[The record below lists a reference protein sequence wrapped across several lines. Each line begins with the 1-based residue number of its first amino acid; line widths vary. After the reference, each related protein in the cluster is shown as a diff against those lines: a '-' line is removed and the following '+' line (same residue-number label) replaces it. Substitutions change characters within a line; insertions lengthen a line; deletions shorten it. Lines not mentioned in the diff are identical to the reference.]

1 MGFDPAKANAYLQQ
15 ARQIEQTLSE
25 HQELFDEGKFLDFQ
39 SVTTALET
47 EIQRAQQDARKLSI
61 GIVGAMKAGKSSFL
75 NACIF
80 GGKDV
85 LPKAA
90 TPMTAALTRIRYS
103 ETPQATV
110 HFYERKDWE
119 KIEDNAQKY
128 EEQLNTKYSNYCKIY
143 DRSHA
148 DSTEGVCSKQV
159 FERTLFQQDVS
170 EVLKSAKELTQMV
183 GSNSAILEHLGDADV
198 LDGDIMAKLQ
208 DYVGAHGRFTPI
220 VNYVEL
226 EVNLPE
232 LEDLEIVDTPGL
244 NDPIVSRSYATR
256 QFLRA
261 CDVVVLLS
269 PCSQFMDANTVG
281 LMANG
286 LPDNGV
292 RKVIVVGSKL
302 DSGLLNEPNGSFSV
316 AYKNALNSYKGQ
328 FRNTMQQA
336 MRNNPRRAGIMEKI
350 SESDLLFVSST
361 CSSMA
366 RKQKQHQPLSPAENL
381 VLQNLHSHFPDFDET
396 LLSSVGGINKVLKT
410 LEAVRQQKAEIIHG
424 RNNTLLETAQINH
437 LRALDKIQQELSSSR
452 TTLKNSTSEQLL
464 QRTEAIQ
471 QVMESSRGKLMYIF
485 DGAAIGC
492 KNKVNQLLPQLT
504 LEQQNHQRLDVQ
516 TSSEEHHGVEGT
528 GLFGLIKEHYSYTV
542 TNNRV
547 DVSEVVTNLEHH
559 ASTCQNTINQ
569 EFQYVFN
576 REQLS
581 HRIVEVVLDAFRKS
595 DMEFDEDDIRLPL
608 QNVLNELSSPEIR
621 FDYTT
626 YIDKVESQFPS
637 GYAENDDIHKLKSL
651 QTRLLNEID
660 QDMGQQLTAALQ
672 MAANMLNK
680 QAVTFADRIQE
691 LLCGELEKLQGQIQE
706 RETYLAAYQQFDKT
720 IQQMKKQLA
729 QTDSSH

>member
-39 SVTTALET
+39 SVTTTLET

-208 DYVGAHGRFTPI
+208 DYVGARGRFTPI

-261 CDVVVLLS
+261 CDVVILLS

-302 DSGLLNEPNGSFSV
+302 DSGLLNEPKGSFAV
-316 AYKNALNSYKGQ
+316 ASQHALNSYKGQ

-381 VLQNLHSHFPDFDET
+381 VLQNLHSNFPDFDET
-396 LLSSVGGINKVLKT
+396 LLSSIGGISKVLKT

-424 RNNTLLETAQINH
+424 KNNTLLEAAQINH

>member
-39 SVTTALET
+39 SVTTTLET

-85 LPKAA
+85 LPRAA

-208 DYVGAHGRFTPI
+208 DYVGARGRFTPI

-261 CDVVVLLS
+261 CDVVILLS

-302 DSGLLNEPNGSFSV
+302 DSGLLNEPKGSFAV
-316 AYKNALNSYKGQ
+316 ASQHALNSYKGQ

-381 VLQNLHSHFPDFDET
+381 VLQNLHSNFPDFDET
-396 LLSSVGGINKVLKT
+396 LLSSIGGINKVLKM

-424 RNNTLLETAQINH
+424 KNNTLLETAQINH
-437 LRALDKIQQELSSSR
+437 LRALDKIQQELSPSR

-464 QRTEAIQ
+464 QRTKAIQ

>member
-80 GGKDV
+80 GGRDV

-208 DYVGAHGRFTPI
+208 DYVGARGRFTPI

-261 CDVVVLLS
+261 CDVVILLS

-302 DSGLLNEPNGSFSV
+302 DSGLLNEPKGSFAV
-316 AYKNALNSYKGQ
+316 ASQHALNSYKGQ

-381 VLQNLHSHFPDFDET
+381 VLQNLHSNFPDFDET
-396 LLSSVGGINKVLKT
+396 LLSSIGGISKVLKT

-424 RNNTLLETAQINH
+424 KNNTLLETAQINH

>member
-39 SVTTALET
+39 SVTTTLET

-261 CDVVVLLS
+261 CDVVILLS

-302 DSGLLNEPNGSFSV
+302 DSGLLNEPKGSFAV
-316 AYKNALNSYKGQ
+316 ASQHALNSYKGQ

-381 VLQNLHSHFPDFDET
+381 VLQNLHNNFPDFDET
-396 LLSSVGGINKVLKT
+396 LLSSIGGISKVLKT

-424 RNNTLLETAQINH
+424 KNNTLLETAQINH

>member
-39 SVTTALET
+39 SVTTTLET
-47 EIQRAQQDARKLSI
+47 EIQRAQQDARKLNI

-80 GGKDV
+80 GGRDV

-208 DYVGAHGRFTPI
+208 DYVGARGRFTPI

-261 CDVVVLLS
+261 CDVVILLS

-302 DSGLLNEPNGSFSV
+302 DSGLLNEPKGSFAV
-316 AYKNALNSYKGQ
+316 ASQHALNSYKGQ

-381 VLQNLHSHFPDFDET
+381 VLQNLHSNFPDFDET
-396 LLSSVGGINKVLKT
+396 LLSSIGGINKVLKT

>member
-39 SVTTALET
+39 SVTTTLET

-208 DYVGAHGRFTPI
+208 DYVGARGRFTPI

-261 CDVVVLLS
+261 CDVVILLS

-302 DSGLLNEPNGSFSV
+302 DSGLLNEPKGSFAV
-316 AYKNALNSYKGQ
+316 ASQHALNSYKGQ

-381 VLQNLHSHFPDFDET
+381 VLQNLHSNFPDFDET
-396 LLSSVGGINKVLKT
+396 LLSSIGGISKVLKT

-516 TSSEEHHGVEGT
+516 TSSEERHGVEGT

-595 DMEFDEDDIRLPL
+595 DMEFDEDDILLPL

-626 YIDKVESQFPS
+626 YIDKVESQFPA

-660 QDMGQQLTAALQ
+660 QVMGQQLTAALQ
-672 MAANMLNK
+672 GAANMLNK

-720 IQQMKKQLA
+720 VQQMKKQLA
-729 QTDSSH
+729 QPDSFH

>member
-39 SVTTALET
+39 SVTTTLET

-159 FERTLFQQDVS
+159 FERTLFQQDVP
-170 EVLKSAKELTQMV
+170 EVLKSAKELTLMV

-208 DYVGAHGRFTPI
+208 DYVGARGRFTPI

-261 CDVVVLLS
+261 CDVVILLS

-302 DSGLLNEPNGSFSV
+302 DSGLLNEPKGSFAV
-316 AYKNALNSYKGQ
+316 ASQHALNSYKGQ

-381 VLQNLHSHFPDFDET
+381 VLQNLHNNFPDFDET
-396 LLSSVGGINKVLKT
+396 LLSSIGGINKVLKT

>member
-39 SVTTALET
+39 SVTTTLET

-80 GGKDV
+80 GGRDV

-208 DYVGAHGRFTPI
+208 DYIGARGRFTPI

-244 NDPIVSRSYATR
+244 NDPIVSRSSATR

-261 CDVVVLLS
+261 CDVVILLS

-302 DSGLLNEPNGSFSV
+302 DSGLLNEPKGSFAV
-316 AYKNALNSYKGQ
+316 ASQHALNSYKGQ

-381 VLQNLHSHFPDFDET
+381 VLQNLHSNFPDFDET
-396 LLSSVGGINKVLKT
+396 LLSSIGGINKVLKM

-424 RNNTLLETAQINH
+424 KNNTLLETAQINH

-464 QRTEAIQ
+464 QRTKAIQ

>member
-39 SVTTALET
+39 SVTTTLET

-208 DYVGAHGRFTPI
+208 DYVGARGRFTPI

-261 CDVVVLLS
+261 CDVVILLS

-302 DSGLLNEPNGSFSV
+302 DSGLLNEPKGSFAV
-316 AYKNALNSYKGQ
+316 ASQHALNSYKGQ

-381 VLQNLHSHFPDFDET
+381 VLQNLHSNFPDFDET
-396 LLSSVGGINKVLKT
+396 LLSSIGGINKVLKT

-720 IQQMKKQLA
+720 VQQMKKQLA
-729 QTDSSH
+729 QTDSFH

>member
-39 SVTTALET
+39 SVTTTLET

-261 CDVVVLLS
+261 CDVVILLS

-302 DSGLLNEPNGSFSV
+302 DSGLLNEPKGSFAV
-316 AYKNALNSYKGQ
+316 ASQHALNSYKGQ

-381 VLQNLHSHFPDFDET
+381 VLQNLHSNFPDFDET
-396 LLSSVGGINKVLKT
+396 LLSSIGGINKVLKT
-410 LEAVRQQKAEIIHG
+410 LEAVRQQKAEIIHSK
-424 RNNTLLETAQINH
+424 NNTLLETAQINH

-464 QRTEAIQ
+464 QRTKAIQ

-672 MAANMLNK
+672 GAANMLNK

>member
-39 SVTTALET
+39 SVTTTLET

-80 GGKDV
+80 GGRDV

-208 DYVGAHGRFTPI
+208 DYVGARGRFTPI

-261 CDVVVLLS
+261 CDVVILLS

-302 DSGLLNEPNGSFSV
+302 DSGLLNEPKGSFAV
-316 AYKNALNSYKGQ
+316 ASQHALNSYKGQ

-381 VLQNLHSHFPDFDET
+381 VLQNLHSNFPDFDET
-396 LLSSVGGINKVLKT
+396 LLSSIGGINKVLKT

-424 RNNTLLETAQINH
+424 KNNTLLETAQINH

-464 QRTEAIQ
+464 QRTKAIQ

-626 YIDKVESQFPS
+626 YIDQVESQFPA
-637 GYAENDDIHKLKSL
+637 GYAENDDIHKLKAL

-660 QDMGQQLTAALQ
+660 QVMGQQLTAALQ
-672 MAANMLNK
+672 GAANMLNK

-720 IQQMKKQLA
+720 VQQMKKQLA
-729 QTDSSH
+729 QTDSFH

>member
-39 SVTTALET
+39 SVTTTLET

-80 GGKDV
+80 GGRDV

-183 GSNSAILEHLGDADV
+183 GSNSAILEHLGGADV

-208 DYVGAHGRFTPI
+208 DYVGARGRFTPI

-261 CDVVVLLS
+261 CDVVILLS

-302 DSGLLNEPNGSFSV
+302 DSGLLNEPKGSFAV
-316 AYKNALNSYKGQ
+316 ASQHALNSYKGQ

-381 VLQNLHSHFPDFDET
+381 VLQNLHSNFPDFDET
-396 LLSSVGGINKVLKT
+396 LLSSIGGINKVLKT

-424 RNNTLLETAQINH
+424 KNNTLLETAQINH

-464 QRTEAIQ
+464 QRTKAIQ

>member
-39 SVTTALET
+39 SVTTTLET

-261 CDVVVLLS
+261 CDVVILLS

-302 DSGLLNEPNGSFSV
+302 DSGLLNEPKGSFAV
-316 AYKNALNSYKGQ
+316 ASQHALNSYKGQ

-381 VLQNLHSHFPDFDET
+381 VLQNLHSNFPDFDET
-396 LLSSVGGINKVLKT
+396 LLSSIGGISKVLKT

-424 RNNTLLETAQINH
+424 KNNTLLETAQINH

-516 TSSEEHHGVEGT
+516 TSSEERHGVEGT

-660 QDMGQQLTAALQ
+660 QVMGQQLTAALQ
-672 MAANMLNK
+672 GAANMLNK

>member
-39 SVTTALET
+39 SVTTTLET

-516 TSSEEHHGVEGT
+516 TSSEEHHGVEHT
-528 GLFGLIKEHYSYTV
+528 GFLGLKKEHYSYTV

-595 DMEFDEDDIRLPL
+595 DMEFDEDDILLPL

-626 YIDKVESQFPS
+626 YIDKVESQFPA

-660 QDMGQQLTAALQ
+660 QVMGQQLTAALQ
-672 MAANMLNK
+672 GAANMLNK
-680 QAVTFADRIQE
+680 QAATFADRIQE

>member
-39 SVTTALET
+39 SVTTTLET

-208 DYVGAHGRFTPI
+208 DYVGARGRFTPI

-261 CDVVVLLS
+261 CDVVILLS

-302 DSGLLNEPNGSFSV
+302 DSGLLNEPKGSFAV
-316 AYKNALNSYKGQ
+316 ASQHALNSYKGQ

-381 VLQNLHSHFPDFDET
+381 VLQNLHSNFPDFDET
-396 LLSSVGGINKVLKT
+396 LLSSIGGISKVLKT

-424 RNNTLLETAQINH
+424 KNNTLLETAQINH

-595 DMEFDEDDIRLPL
+595 DMEFDEDDILLPL

-626 YIDKVESQFPS
+626 YIDQVESQFPA
-637 GYAENDDIHKLKSL
+637 GYAENDDIHKLKAL

-660 QDMGQQLTAALQ
+660 QVMGQQLTAALQ
-672 MAANMLNK
+672 GAANMLNK

-720 IQQMKKQLA
+720 VQQMKKQLA

>member
-39 SVTTALET
+39 SVTTTLET

-208 DYVGAHGRFTPI
+208 DYVGARGRFTPI

-261 CDVVVLLS
+261 CDVVILLS

-302 DSGLLNEPNGSFSV
+302 DSGLLNEPKGSFAV
-316 AYKNALNSYKGQ
+316 ASQHALNSYKGQ

-381 VLQNLHSHFPDFDET
+381 VLQNLHSNFPDFDET
-396 LLSSVGGINKVLKT
+396 LLSSIGGISKVLKT

-424 RNNTLLETAQINH
+424 KNNTLLETAQINH

-464 QRTEAIQ
+464 QRTKAIQ

>member
-90 TPMTAALTRIRYS
+90 TPITAALTRIRYS

-261 CDVVVLLS
+261 CDVVILLS

-396 LLSSVGGINKVLKT
+396 LLSSIGGINKVLKT

-516 TSSEEHHGVEGT
+516 TSSEERHGVEGT

-608 QNVLNELSSPEIR
+608 QNVMNELSSPEIR

-626 YIDKVESQFPS
+626 YIDKVESQFPA

-660 QDMGQQLTAALQ
+660 QVMGQQLTAALQ
-672 MAANMLNK
+672 GAANMLNK

-720 IQQMKKQLA
+720 VQQMKKQLA
-729 QTDSSH
+729 QPDSFH

>member
-39 SVTTALET
+39 SVTTTLET

-159 FERTLFQQDVS
+159 FERTLFQQDVP
-170 EVLKSAKELTQMV
+170 EVLKSAKELTLMV

-208 DYVGAHGRFTPI
+208 DYVGARGRFTPI

-261 CDVVVLLS
+261 CDVVILLS

-302 DSGLLNEPNGSFSV
+302 DSGLLNEPKGSFAV
-316 AYKNALNSYKGQ
+316 ASQHALNSYKGQ

-381 VLQNLHSHFPDFDET
+381 VLQNLHSNFPDFDET
-396 LLSSVGGINKVLKT
+396 LLSSIGGINKVLKT

-424 RNNTLLETAQINH
+424 KNNTLLETAQINH

>member
-39 SVTTALET
+39 SVTTTLET

-80 GGKDV
+80 GGRDV

-208 DYVGAHGRFTPI
+208 DYVGARGRFTPI

-261 CDVVVLLS
+261 FDVVILLS

-302 DSGLLNEPNGSFSV
+302 DSGLLNEPKGSFAV
-316 AYKNALNSYKGQ
+316 ASQHALNSYKGQ

-381 VLQNLHSHFPDFDET
+381 VLQNLHSNFPDFDET
-396 LLSSVGGINKVLKT
+396 LLSSIGGINKVLKT

-424 RNNTLLETAQINH
+424 KNNTLLETAQINH

-464 QRTEAIQ
+464 QRTKAIQ

>member
-39 SVTTALET
+39 SVTTTLET

-128 EEQLNTKYSNYCKIY
+128 EEQLNTKYSNYCNIY

-159 FERTLFQQDVS
+159 FERTLFQQDVP
-170 EVLKSAKELTQMV
+170 EVLKSAKELTLMV

-208 DYVGAHGRFTPI
+208 DYVGARGRFTPI

-261 CDVVVLLS
+261 CDVVILLS

-302 DSGLLNEPNGSFSV
+302 DSGLLNEPKGSFAV
-316 AYKNALNSYKGQ
+316 ASQHALNSYKGQ

-381 VLQNLHSHFPDFDET
+381 VLQNLHNNFPDFDET
-396 LLSSVGGINKVLKT
+396 LLSSIGGINKVLKT

-492 KNKVNQLLPQLT
+492 KNKVIQLLPQLT

>member
-80 GGKDV
+80 GGRDV

-261 CDVVVLLS
+261 CDVVILLS

-302 DSGLLNEPNGSFSV
+302 DSGLLNEPKGSFAV
-316 AYKNALNSYKGQ
+316 ASQHALNSYKGQ

-336 MRNNPRRAGIMEKI
+336 MRNNPRRAGILEKI

-381 VLQNLHSHFPDFDET
+381 VLQNLHSNFPDFDET
-396 LLSSVGGINKVLKT
+396 LLSSIGGISKVLKT

-424 RNNTLLETAQINH
+424 KNNTLLETAQINH

-608 QNVLNELSSPEIR
+608 QNVMNELSSPEIR

>member
-39 SVTTALET
+39 SVTTTLET

-80 GGKDV
+80 GGRDV

-208 DYVGAHGRFTPI
+208 DYVGARGRFTPI

-261 CDVVVLLS
+261 CDVVILLS

-302 DSGLLNEPNGSFSV
+302 DSGLLNEPKGSFAV
-316 AYKNALNSYKGQ
+316 ASQHALNSYKGQ

-381 VLQNLHSHFPDFDET
+381 VLQNLHSNFPDFDET
-396 LLSSVGGINKVLKT
+396 LLSSIGGISKVLKT

-424 RNNTLLETAQINH
+424 KNNTLLETAQINH
-437 LRALDKIQQELSSSR
+437 LRALDKIQQELTSSR
-452 TTLKNSTSEQLL
+452 ITLQNSTSEQLL
-464 QRTEAIQ
+464 QRTKAIQ

>member
-39 SVTTALET
+39 SVTTTLET

-208 DYVGAHGRFTPI
+208 DYVGARGRFTPI

-261 CDVVVLLS
+261 CDVVILLS

-302 DSGLLNEPNGSFSV
+302 DSGLLNEPKGSFAV
-316 AYKNALNSYKGQ
+316 ASQHALNSYKGQ

-336 MRNNPRRAGIMEKI
+336 MRNNPRRAGILEKI

-366 RKQKQHQPLSPAENL
+366 RKQKQYQPLSPAENL
-381 VLQNLHSHFPDFDET
+381 VLQNLHSNFPDFDET
-396 LLSSVGGINKVLKT
+396 LLSSIGGISKVLKT

-424 RNNTLLETAQINH
+424 KNNTLLETAQINH

-464 QRTEAIQ
+464 QRTKAIQ

>member
-39 SVTTALET
+39 SVTTTLET

-208 DYVGAHGRFTPI
+208 DYVGARGRFTPI

-261 CDVVVLLS
+261 CDVVILLS

-302 DSGLLNEPNGSFSV
+302 DSGLLNEPKGSFAV
-316 AYKNALNSYKGQ
+316 ASQHALNSYKGQ

-336 MRNNPRRAGIMEKI
+336 MRNNPRRAGILEKI

-381 VLQNLHSHFPDFDET
+381 VLQNLHSNFPDFDET
-396 LLSSVGGINKVLKT
+396 LLSSIGGINKVLKT

-424 RNNTLLETAQINH
+424 KNNTLLETAQINH

>member
-39 SVTTALET
+39 SVTTTLET

-80 GGKDV
+80 GGRDV

-208 DYVGAHGRFTPI
+208 DYVGARGRFTPI

-261 CDVVVLLS
+261 CDVVILLS

-302 DSGLLNEPNGSFSV
+302 DSGLLNEPKGSFAV
-316 AYKNALNSYKGQ
+316 ASQHALNSYKGQ

-381 VLQNLHSHFPDFDET
+381 VLQNLHSNLPDFDET
-396 LLSSVGGINKVLKT
+396 LLSSIGGINKVLKT

-424 RNNTLLETAQINH
+424 KNNTLLETAQINH

-464 QRTEAIQ
+464 QRTKAIQ

>member
-39 SVTTALET
+39 SVTTTLET

-80 GGKDV
+80 GGRDV

-208 DYVGAHGRFTPI
+208 DYVGARGRFTPI

-261 CDVVVLLS
+261 CDVVILLS
-269 PCSQFMDANTVG
+269 PCIQFMDANTVG

-302 DSGLLNEPNGSFSV
+302 DSGLLNEPKGSFAV
-316 AYKNALNSYKGQ
+316 ASQHALNSYKGQ

-381 VLQNLHSHFPDFDET
+381 VLQNLHSNFPDFDET
-396 LLSSVGGINKVLKT
+396 LLSSIGGINKVLKT

-424 RNNTLLETAQINH
+424 KNNTLLETAQINH

-464 QRTEAIQ
+464 QRTKAIQ

>member
-39 SVTTALET
+39 SVTTTLET
-47 EIQRAQQDARKLSI
+47 EIQRAQQEARKLSI

-128 EEQLNTKYSNYCKIY
+128 EEQLNTKYSNYCKMY

-208 DYVGAHGRFTPI
+208 DYVGARGRFTPI

-261 CDVVVLLS
+261 CDVVILLS

-292 RKVIVVGSKL
+292 RKVIVVGSTL
-302 DSGLLNEPNGSFSV
+302 DSGLLSEPKGSFAV
-316 AYKNALNSYKGQ
+316 ASQHALNSYKGQ

-381 VLQNLHSHFPDFDET
+381 VLQNLHSNFPDFDET
-396 LLSSVGGINKVLKT
+396 LLSSIGGINKVLKT

-424 RNNTLLETAQINH
+424 KNNTLLETAQINH

-504 LEQQNHQRLDVQ
+504 LEQQNHQQLDVQ

>member
-39 SVTTALET
+39 SVTTTLET

-80 GGKDV
+80 GGRDV

-208 DYVGAHGRFTPI
+208 DYVGARGRFTPI

-261 CDVVVLLS
+261 CDVVILLS

-302 DSGLLNEPNGSFSV
+302 DSGLLNEPKGSFAV
-316 AYKNALNSYKGQ
+316 ASQHALNSYKGQ

-381 VLQNLHSHFPDFDET
+381 VLQNLHSNFPDFDET
-396 LLSSVGGINKVLKT
+396 LLSSIGGINKVLKT

-424 RNNTLLETAQINH
+424 KNNTLLETAQINH

-464 QRTEAIQ
+464 QRTKAIQ

-581 HRIVEVVLDAFRKS
+581 HRIVEVVLDAFWKS

>member
-39 SVTTALET
+39 SVTTTLET

-80 GGKDV
+80 GGRDV

-261 CDVVVLLS
+261 CDVVILLS

-302 DSGLLNEPNGSFSV
+302 DSGLLNEPKGSFAV
-316 AYKNALNSYKGQ
+316 ASQHALNSYKGQ

-381 VLQNLHSHFPDFDET
+381 VLQNLHSNFPDFDET
-396 LLSSVGGINKVLKT
+396 LLSSIGGINKVLKT

-424 RNNTLLETAQINH
+424 KNNTLLETAQINH

-464 QRTEAIQ
+464 QRTKAIQ

>member
-25 HQELFDEGKFLDFQ
+25 HQELFDERKFLDFQ
-39 SVTTALET
+39 FVTTALET

-148 DSTEGVCSKQV
+148 DSTEGVCSKQE

-261 CDVVVLLS
+261 CDVVILLS

-302 DSGLLNEPNGSFSV
+302 DSGLLNEPKGSFAV
-316 AYKNALNSYKGQ
+316 ASQHALNSYKGQ

-381 VLQNLHSHFPDFDET
+381 VLQNLHSNFPDFDET
-396 LLSSVGGINKVLKT
+396 LLSSIGGINKVLKT

-424 RNNTLLETAQINH
+424 KNNTLLETAQINH

-464 QRTEAIQ
+464 QRTKAIQ

>member
-39 SVTTALET
+39 SVTTTLET

-148 DSTEGVCSKQV
+148 DSTEGVCSKQA

-261 CDVVVLLS
+261 CDVVILLS

-302 DSGLLNEPNGSFSV
+302 DSGLLNEPKGSFAV
-316 AYKNALNSYKGQ
+316 ASQHALNSYKGQ

-381 VLQNLHSHFPDFDET
+381 VLQNLHSNFPDFDET
-396 LLSSVGGINKVLKT
+396 LLSSIGGINKVLKT

-424 RNNTLLETAQINH
+424 KNNTLLETAQINH

>member
-39 SVTTALET
+39 SVTTTLET

-80 GGKDV
+80 GGRDV

-208 DYVGAHGRFTPI
+208 DYVGARGRFTPI

-261 CDVVVLLS
+261 CDVVILLS

-302 DSGLLNEPNGSFSV
+302 DSGLLNEPKGSFAV
-316 AYKNALNSYKGQ
+316 ASQHALNSYKGQ

-381 VLQNLHSHFPDFDET
+381 VLQNLHSNFPDFDET
-396 LLSSVGGINKVLKT
+396 LLSSIGGINKVLKT

-424 RNNTLLETAQINH
+424 KNNTLLETAQINH

-464 QRTEAIQ
+464 QRTKAIQ

-637 GYAENDDIHKLKSL
+637 GYAENDDIYKLKSL

>member
-39 SVTTALET
+39 SVTTTLET

-80 GGKDV
+80 GGRDV

-183 GSNSAILEHLGDADV
+183 GSNSAILEHLGGADV

-208 DYVGAHGRFTPI
+208 DYVGARGRFTPI

-261 CDVVVLLS
+261 CDVVILLS

-302 DSGLLNEPNGSFSV
+302 DSGLLNEPKGSFAV
-316 AYKNALNSYKGQ
+316 ASQHALNSYKGQ

-381 VLQNLHSHFPDFDET
+381 VLQNLHSNFPDFDET
-396 LLSSVGGINKVLKT
+396 LLSSIGGISKVLKT

-424 RNNTLLETAQINH
+424 KNNTLLETAQINH
-437 LRALDKIQQELSSSR
+437 LRALDKIQQELTSSR
-452 TTLKNSTSEQLL
+452 ITLQNSTSEQLL
-464 QRTEAIQ
+464 QRTKAIQ

>member
-128 EEQLNTKYSNYCKIY
+128 DEQLNTKYSNYCKIY

-148 DSTEGVCSKQV
+148 DSTESVCSKQA

-208 DYVGAHGRFTPI
+208 DYVGARGRFTPI

-336 MRNNPRRAGIMEKI
+336 MRNNPRRAGIIEKI

-396 LLSSVGGINKVLKT
+396 LLSSIGGINKVLKT

-452 TTLKNSTSEQLL
+452 TTLQNSTSEQLL

-516 TSSEEHHGVEGT
+516 TSSEEHHGVERT
-528 GLFGLIKEHYSYTV
+528 GFLGLKKESYTYTV

-559 ASTCQNTINQ
+559 ASTCQDTINQ

-595 DMEFDEDDIRLPL
+595 DMEFDEDDIQLPL

-626 YIDKVESQFPS
+626 YIDKVESQFPA

-660 QDMGQQLTAALQ
+660 QVMGQQLTAALQ
-672 MAANMLNK
+672 GAANMLNK

>member
-39 SVTTALET
+39 SVTTKLET

-208 DYVGAHGRFTPI
+208 DYVGARGRFTPI

-261 CDVVVLLS
+261 CDVVILLS

-302 DSGLLNEPNGSFSV
+302 DSGLLNEPKGSFAV
-316 AYKNALNSYKGQ
+316 ASQHALNSYKGQ
-328 FRNTMQQA
+328 FSRTIQQA
-336 MRNNPRRAGIMEKI
+336 MRNNSRRAGIMEKI

-381 VLQNLHSHFPDFDET
+381 VLQNLHSNFPDFDET
-396 LLSSVGGINKVLKT
+396 LLSSIGGISKVLKT

-424 RNNTLLETAQINH
+424 KNNTLLETAQINH

-464 QRTEAIQ
+464 QRTKAIQ

>member
-39 SVTTALET
+39 SVTTTLET

-208 DYVGAHGRFTPI
+208 DYVGARGRFTPI

-261 CDVVVLLS
+261 CDVVILLS

-302 DSGLLNEPNGSFSV
+302 DSGLLNEPKGSFAV
-316 AYKNALNSYKGQ
+316 ASQHALNSYKGQ

-381 VLQNLHSHFPDFDET
+381 VLQNLHSNFPDFDET
-396 LLSSVGGINKVLKT
+396 LLSSIGGISKVLKT

-626 YIDKVESQFPS
+626 YIDKVESQFPA

-672 MAANMLNK
+672 GAANMLNK

>member
-39 SVTTALET
+39 SVTTTLET

-110 HFYERKDWE
+110 HFYERKDWD

-208 DYVGAHGRFTPI
+208 DYVGARGRFTPI

-261 CDVVVLLS
+261 CDVVILLS

-302 DSGLLNEPNGSFSV
+302 DSGLLNEPKGSFAV
-316 AYKNALNSYKGQ
+316 ASQHALNSYKGQ

-381 VLQNLHSHFPDFDET
+381 VLQNLHSNFPDFDET
-396 LLSSVGGINKVLKT
+396 LLSSIGGISKVLKT

-424 RNNTLLETAQINH
+424 KNNTLLETAQINH
-437 LRALDKIQQELSSSR
+437 LRALDKIQQELTSSR
-452 TTLKNSTSEQLL
+452 ITLQNSTSEQLL
-464 QRTEAIQ
+464 QRTKAIQ

>member
-39 SVTTALET
+39 SVTTTLET
-47 EIQRAQQDARKLSI
+47 EIQRAQQEARKLSI

-85 LPKAA
+85 LPKAG

-208 DYVGAHGRFTPI
+208 DYVGARGRFTPI

-261 CDVVVLLS
+261 CDVVILLS

-302 DSGLLNEPNGSFSV
+302 DSGLLNEPKGSFAV
-316 AYKNALNSYKGQ
+316 ASQHALNSYKGQ

-381 VLQNLHSHFPDFDET
+381 VLQNLHSNFPDFDET
-396 LLSSVGGINKVLKT
+396 LLSSIGGINKVLKT

-424 RNNTLLETAQINH
+424 KNNTLLETAQINH

>member
-39 SVTTALET
+39 SVTTTLET

-80 GGKDV
+80 GGRDV

-110 HFYERKDWE
+110 HFYERKDWD

-128 EEQLNTKYSNYCKIY
+128 DANLNDAYNTYCSKYAKA
-143 DRSHA
+143 HA
-148 DSTEGVCSKQV
+148 GSTEGASSLQEY
-159 FERTLFQQDVS
+159 ERTLFHQNVS

-261 CDVVVLLS
+261 CDVVILLS

-302 DSGLLNEPNGSFSV
+302 DSGLLNEPKGSFAV
-316 AYKNALNSYKGQ
+316 ASQHALNSYKGQ

-381 VLQNLHSHFPDFDET
+381 VLQNLHSNFPDFDET
-396 LLSSVGGINKVLKT
+396 LLSSIGGISKVLKT

-424 RNNTLLETAQINH
+424 KNNTLLETAQINH

-464 QRTEAIQ
+464 QRTKAIQ

>member
-39 SVTTALET
+39 SVTTTLET

-61 GIVGAMKAGKSSFL
+61 GIMGAMKAGKSSFL

-208 DYVGAHGRFTPI
+208 DYVGARGRFTPI

-261 CDVVVLLS
+261 CDVVILLS

-302 DSGLLNEPNGSFSV
+302 DSGLLNEPKGSFAV
-316 AYKNALNSYKGQ
+316 ASQHALNSYKGQ

-381 VLQNLHSHFPDFDET
+381 VLQNLHSNFPDFDET
-396 LLSSVGGINKVLKT
+396 LLSSIGGISKVLKT

-424 RNNTLLETAQINH
+424 KNNTLLETAQINH
-437 LRALDKIQQELSSSR
+437 LRALDKIQQELTSSR
-452 TTLKNSTSEQLL
+452 ITLQNSTSEQLL
-464 QRTEAIQ
+464 QRTKAIQ